1 MDKISAKELREK
13 LKKLRSEHAG
23 KAVGKMT
30 AEEMSKEIS
39 HHETAC
45 RATELKAKR
54 MEALAKA
61 REART
66 AKKTEAEPKKKAKK
80 VESDSDDE
88 PPAKKKETIGDR
100 IQKKKSIRKSSRTRP
115 RRNSECGFRIRM
127 SDVKHYESED
137 SEEESD
143 NYSP

>member
-1 MDKISAKELREK
+1 MDKISAKELRER

-54 MEALAKA
+54 MESLAKA

-66 AKKTEAEPKKKAKK
+66 NKKTETEPTKKKAKK
-80 VESDSDDE
+80 VESDSDSDV
-88 PPAKKKETIGDR
+88 PPPKKKETIGDR
-100 IQKKKSIRKSSRTRP
+100 IQKKKKQP
-115 RRNSECGFRIRM
+115 
-127 SDVKHYESED
+127 KESED
-137 SEEESD
+137 
-143 NYSP
+143 

>member
-1 MDKISAKELREK
+1 MDKISAKELRER

-54 MEALAKA
+54 MESLAKA
-61 REART
+61 REARSSKK
-66 AKKTEAEPKKKAKK
+66 AEKTEPSSKEPTKKKAKK
-80 VESDSDDE
+80 VESDSDSDS
-88 PPAKKKETIGDR
+88 PPPPKKKETIGDR
-100 IQKKKSIRKSSRTRP
+100 IQKKKKQP
-115 RRNSECGFRIRM
+115 
-127 SDVKHYESED
+127 KESED
-137 SEEESD
+137 
-143 NYSP
+143 

>member
-1 MDKISAKELREK
+1 MDKISAKELRER

-54 MEALAKA
+54 MESLAKA

-66 AKKTEAEPKKKAKK
+66 NKKTEASSSEPKKKAKK
-80 VESDSDDE
+80 VESDSDSDSP

-100 IQKKKSIRKSSRTRP
+100 IQKKK
-115 RRNSECGFRIRM
+115 
-127 SDVKHYESED
+127 KHPKESED
-137 SEEESD
+137 
-143 NYSP
+143 